1 MLLFDELKSMAKIF
15 QEAGKIDLYQKVL
28 EIQEKFLDIQKE
40 KQLLEEENKKLKKKL
55 EIKGKIYYR
64 DNAYW
69 FKDIEKKE
77 NGPYCSHCW
86 EAEEKLIHSHP
97 TYPGSKFFECPHCKT
112 VIKIIDADKNETDI
126 LQPRIMPKRNN
137 YI

>member
-1 MLLFDELKSMAKIF
+1 MGIFDELKSIGKIF

-28 EIQEKFLDIQKE
+28 EIQKK
-40 KQLLEEENKKLKKKL
+40 LLEMQKTIQGLEEDNQELKKKL
-55 EIKGKIYYR
+55 EIKEKIYYR

-69 FKDIEKKE
+69 FKDKEGKE

-86 EAEEKLIHSHP
+86 DFENKLMHLHSC
-97 TYPGSKFFECPHCKT
+97 PGFKFFKCPHCKNVVK
-112 VIKIIDADKNETDI
+112 VIDSNKDESNI
-126 LQPRIMPKRNN
+126 LRPRIKPKRDT